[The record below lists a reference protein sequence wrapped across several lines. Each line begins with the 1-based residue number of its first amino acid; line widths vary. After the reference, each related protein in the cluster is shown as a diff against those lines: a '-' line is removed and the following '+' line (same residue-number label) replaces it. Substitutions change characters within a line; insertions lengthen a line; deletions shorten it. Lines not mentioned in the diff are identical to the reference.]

1 MSDVAEEQGATPGS
15 EDDVSSYRMPLLQHL
30 EELRTRLIH
39 AMIIYAVCLVGCV
52 VFSPNLF
59 QLLIHPAVEYLPEGT
74 SFVYTKLPEA
84 FITYLKVAL
93 LASVFLSSPFLFFQG
108 WKFVAPGLYKSEK
121 RMVFPFVLF
130 STLLFLSGAVF
141 CYLAVLPWACK
152 FFLAYGADPE
162 TSIQPLLTIS
172 EYLAFSTRLLLAFG
186 LVFELP
192 LEMMFVG
199 RAGLI
204 RHQKLRKLRPF
215 ALVAAFVGA
224 SLITPPDVVTQV
236 ALGLPL
242 MLLYEV
248 GIWLVWWV
256 QPKEKAKGDDEGDD
270 KGDDDGDEAEAK
282 PAK

>member
-1 MSDVAEEQGATPGS
+1 MSDPAPQQDAPPGA
-15 EDDVSSYRMPLLQHL
+15 EDDVSAYRMPLLQHL

-39 AMIIYAVCLVGCV
+39 AMIGYAVCLVGCV
-52 VFSPNLF
+52 LFSPRLF
-59 QLLIHPAVEYLPEGT
+59 QLLIRPAVEFLPEGT

-84 FITYLKVAL
+84 FLTYLKVAL
-93 LASVFLSSPFLFFQG
+93 LASVFIASPYLFYQL
-108 WKFVAPGLYKSEK
+108 WKFVAPGLYKREK

-130 STLLFLSGAVF
+130 STVLFLSGAVF

-162 TSIQPLLTIS
+162 TSIRPMLTIS

-192 LEMMFVG
+192 LAMMFVG

-204 RHQKLRKLRPF
+204 RHQKLRKLRPI
-215 ALVAAFVGA
+215 ALVLAFVGA
-224 SLITPPDVVTQV
+224 SLITPPDVVTQI

-242 MLLYEV
+242 MLLYEL
-248 GIWLVWWV
+248 GIWLVRWV
-256 QPKEKAKGDDEGDD
+256 EPKEDADGADDAPDAP
-270 KGDDDGDEAEAK
+270 DG
-282 PAK
+282 